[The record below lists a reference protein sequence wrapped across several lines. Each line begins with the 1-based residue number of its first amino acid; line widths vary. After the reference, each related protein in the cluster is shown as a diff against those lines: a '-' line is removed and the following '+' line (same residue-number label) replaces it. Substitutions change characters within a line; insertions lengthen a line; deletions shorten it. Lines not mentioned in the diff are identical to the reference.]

1 MKKKYRRL
9 QGTGHGV
16 TAKGQVGDPVFF
28 FFNSL
33 GGRQGLWEA
42 EEDGR
47 VEGGGLLCV
56 TGIIGYFCFTML
68 MWE

>member
-1 MKKKYRRL
+1 MELQQRDRL
-9 QGTGHGV
+9 ETLFC
-16 TAKGQVGDPVFF
+16 FF
-28 FFNSL
+28 FYSL

-42 EEDGR
+42 EEGGR
-47 VEGGGLLCV
+47 VEGDGLLCV